1 MSQKALFLESAPNG
15 PWKVGTRA
23 IQKPAAGKLLVKIYA
38 TALNPLHWKIRA
50 YNLTYVTEWP
60 AVLGSDAAG
69 VVEEL
74 GEGVTGFE
82 KGDKMLVAWSLILVY
97 H

>member
-15 PWKVGTRA
+15 PWKIGTRA
-23 IQKPAAGKLLVKIYA
+23 IRKPATGELLVKIYA
-38 TALNPLHWKIRA
+38 TALNPLDWKTRA
-50 YNLTYVTEWP
+50 YNLSYVTEWP

-82 KGDKMLVAWSLILVY
+82 KGDKVLVA
-97 H
+97 